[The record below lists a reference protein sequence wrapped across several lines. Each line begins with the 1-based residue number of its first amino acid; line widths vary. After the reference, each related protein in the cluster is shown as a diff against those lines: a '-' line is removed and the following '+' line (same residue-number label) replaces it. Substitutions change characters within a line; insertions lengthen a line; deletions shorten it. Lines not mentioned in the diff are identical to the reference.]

1 MKNYSL
7 KGSVATIICAIV
19 IIILSIALVIVGYL
33 GFGKKDKTVNAEAEV
48 KTELQENNHDEKK
61 NLAKVPTS
69 DLVTLFYSASQEEV
83 SIFYGYIEDGSLYY
97 IKDSKNTNV
106 KEDFM
111 SSFITG
117 SKANEMQKYTGLNNI
132 KRMKTYN
139 VGMDVNPVP
148 FLITEDGKVYE
159 VNMYDGFNVKLFEKL
174 AGYEVEDILSFECEW
189 DTDIEVLLKDGTTK
203 RIQS

>member
-7 KGSVATIICAIV
+7 KGSVTTIICAIL

-33 GFGKKDKTVNAEAEV
+33 GFGKKEKTVNAEV
-48 KTELQENNHDEKK
+48 KTELQENNQEVKTD
-61 NLAKVPTS
+61 LSKVPTS
-69 DLVTLFYSASQEEV
+69 DLVTLFYSASQENV

-97 IKDSKNTNV
+97 IKDSKSAHA
-106 KEDFM
+106 KGDFV

-117 SKANEMQKYTGLNNI
+117 SKAYEMQKYTGLDNI

-159 VNMYDGFNVKLFEKL
+159 VNMYDGFNVKIFEKL
-174 AGYEVEDILSFECEW
+174 ADYKVEDILSFEYEW
-189 DTDIEVLLKDGTTK
+189 ETDIEVLLKDGTTK
-203 RIQS
+203 RIQL